1 MKITERQKKIVVMFL
16 VFVLSMSSM
25 QITTYAHRAYF
36 LQVLIDEG
44 QMAYLGNLVFD
55 NTQKESKKT
64 EPKLWNYEGEIITNV
79 ESYDNLDKDN
89 NGKSSMYFT
98 FPPKPYKE
106 KNILWSNNHA
116 TSRDSTRAYEI
127 IDTLI
132 PNLNEILF
140 IMNGGERFE
149 TIDELIEASHRL
161 SSSYNSRNSIT
172 VDSLGATISFSS
184 DGHYATIKTK
194 DGKETKLLV
203 KMKKGYKEPTY
214 EDGRKSP
221 LFNSEFTFDE
231 GYYSDE
237 ISIAHIITQGN
248 YAYYIKGYSAADSLE
263 ASNPGTLEIKAAEF
277 LSSMIN
283 SFRAFLGLRS
293 TNELVYNQGIS
304 GSSMYYYG
312 IMPQVWMENAM
323 KFHML
328 FQALVWIALAI
339 AMIKLLLEKNLSTIN
354 PSMRVSLMEGIK
366 DLILTGFL
374 LVSIFLIIN
383 LALTVNKNIVNIFW
397 TTVSDS
403 SNFEGRTDFSSFAG
417 LLMQLYYLIISVY
430 LNVVYIVR
438 AISTSI
444 LIASSPLFIASIAF
458 EGKNKKL
465 FGTWLREFLANV
477 FLQSFHA
484 FVLSFL
490 LQIQML
496 AVRGIELAV
505 ISFSLIPM
513 TVFFRTLVTGN
524 SSGIADSLGATGIT
538 MGASAVGG
546 AFGFAKGASMKGSK
560 REGSRNTR
568 DGEYSAEGGL
578 SIKTSESIPGKKDN
592 PERMSHSRTVP
603 NRGTS
608 KDTIKNHEVD
618 FNTLNSEKNIENNYD
633 KLSKQPFKN
642 AGRFDTDKLPKSPKE
657 AVKATGKAT
666 GNALKTGASVTA
678 RTAGNIA
685 KVGTGAAVTMAL
697 GGIGGGKVG
706 VDMMSS
712 GGANIVDDVKEG
724 AKTAKEHVTDFGAKT
739 ANEIEYIVSKGKG
752 NSGNILGA
760 ETLDNGNVVIHR
772 DKHILKEEGLNDIVK
787 TEDDDIKI
795 TYNREKLNDENRGY
809 LEKIEKAY
817 EDKKFDYLEE
827 RGISKVTKT
836 VNGNTVVHFNEH
848 GQKQLGYKDAY
859 MNKNRV
865 VETKS
870 PGQPLESK
878 IIYDIGSV
886 NPSFKGGGSSV
897 WKNDDSN
904 SNKEENNSKSDNKID
919 LDSRM

>member
-1 MKITERQKKIVVMFL
+1 M
-16 VFVLSMSSM
+16 
-25 QITTYAHRAYF
+25 
-36 LQVLIDEG
+36 
-44 QMAYLGNLVFD
+44 
-55 NTQKESKKT
+55 
-64 EPKLWNYEGEIITNV
+64 
-79 ESYDNLDKDN
+79 
-89 NGKSSMYFT
+89 
-98 FPPKPYKE
+98 
-106 KNILWSNNHA
+106 
-116 TSRDSTRAYEI
+116 
-127 IDTLI
+127 
-132 PNLNEILF
+132 
-140 IMNGGERFE
+140 
-149 TIDELIEASHRL
+149 
-161 SSSYNSRNSIT
+161 
-172 VDSLGATISFSS
+172 DSLGATISFSS
-184 DGHYATIKTK
+184 DGYYATIKTK

-248 YAYYIKGYSAADSLE
+248 YAYYVKGYSAADSLE

-283 SFRAFLGLRS
+283 SFRAVLGLRS

-383 LALTVNKNIVNIFW
+383 LALTVNKNIVNILDYCF
-397 TTVSDS
+397 DS

-568 DGEYSAEGGL
+568 DGEYIAEGGL
-578 SIKTSESIPGKKDN
+578 NIKQATVFQ
-592 PERMSHSRTVP
+592 ERR
-603 NRGTS
+603 
-608 KDTIKNHEVD
+608 I
-618 FNTLNSEKNIENNYD
+618 
-633 KLSKQPFKN
+633 
-642 AGRFDTDKLPKSPKE
+642 
-657 AVKATGKAT
+657 
-666 GNALKTGASVTA
+666 
-678 RTAGNIA
+678 
-685 KVGTGAAVTMAL
+685 
-697 GGIGGGKVG
+697 
-706 VDMMSS
+706 
-712 GGANIVDDVKEG
+712 
-724 AKTAKEHVTDFGAKT
+724 
-739 ANEIEYIVSKGKG
+739 
-752 NSGNILGA
+752 
-760 ETLDNGNVVIHR
+760 
-772 DKHILKEEGLNDIVK
+772 ILKECLIQGLSLIVK
-787 TEDDDIKI
+787 QAKI
-795 TYNREKLNDENRGY
+795 QL
-809 LEKIEKAY
+809 KIMR
-817 EDKKFDYLEE
+817 LILT
-827 RGISKVTKT
+827 R
-836 VNGNTVVHFNEH
+836 
-848 GQKQLGYKDAY
+848 
-859 MNKNRV
+859 
-865 VETKS
+865 
-870 PGQPLESK
+870 
-878 IIYDIGSV
+878 
-886 NPSFKGGGSSV
+886 
-897 WKNDDSN
+897 
-904 SNKEENNSKSDNKID
+904 
-919 LDSRM
+919 